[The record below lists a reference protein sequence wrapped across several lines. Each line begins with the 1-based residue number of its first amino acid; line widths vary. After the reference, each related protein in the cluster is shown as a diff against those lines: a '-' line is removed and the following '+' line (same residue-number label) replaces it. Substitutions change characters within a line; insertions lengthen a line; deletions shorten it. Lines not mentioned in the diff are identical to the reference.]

1 MFMFN
6 CRDPERATP
15 AKQSTMSSSID
26 KPFFVPSSS
35 IGSKAYRVMIANGY
49 FSPRPFVAAR
59 VPSPKVI
66 RFRLLQFAKVA
77 TESWVFRL

>member
-1 MFMFN
+1 MFN

-15 AKQSTMSSSID
+15 AKRATMASSID
-26 KPFFVPSSS
+26 KPFFVPSSQIRS
-35 IGSKAYRVMIANGY
+35 QAHRDMIANGC

-66 RFRLLQFAKVA
+66 RFHLLQFAKVA